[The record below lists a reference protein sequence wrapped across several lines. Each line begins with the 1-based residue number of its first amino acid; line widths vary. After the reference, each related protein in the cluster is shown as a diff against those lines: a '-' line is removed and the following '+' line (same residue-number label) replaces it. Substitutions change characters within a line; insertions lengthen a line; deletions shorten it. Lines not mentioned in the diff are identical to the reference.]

1 MVPRL
6 VIPAVLLSRPRSCWV
21 KKVGSGCIIIGL
33 FRYILQLVRG
43 KGCVIVQLSK
53 DVKGLI
59 VVQYIIKIKAR
70 QRFQS

>member
-6 VIPAVLLSRPRSCWV
+6 VIPAVLLSRLRSCWV

-43 KGCVIVQLSK
+43 KGCVIAQLSK

-59 VVQYIIKIKAR
+59 IVRYIIEIKVW

>member
-43 KGCVIVQLSK
+43 KGCVIAQLSK

-59 VVQYIIKIKAR
+59 VVRYIIKIKAR

>member
-21 KKVGSGCIIIGL
+21 KKVGGGCIIISL
-33 FRYILQLVRG
+33 FRYIPQSVRG
-43 KGCVIVQLSK
+43 KGCVIAQMSE
-53 DVKGLI
+53 DVKALI
-59 VVQYIIKIKAR
+59 VFGYIIKIKAR